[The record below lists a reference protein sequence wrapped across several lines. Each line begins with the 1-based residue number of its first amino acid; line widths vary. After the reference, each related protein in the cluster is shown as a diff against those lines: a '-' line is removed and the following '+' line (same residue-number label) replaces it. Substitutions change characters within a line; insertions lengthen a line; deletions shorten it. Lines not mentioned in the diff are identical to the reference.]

1 MNLLKIFP
9 CGLATHP
16 LLFETKHCS
25 AVIGGYYNG
34 ITLDRYLS
42 VDLNSLVHLF
52 EASELQ
58 RSRLLDKFYHDE
70 RVRVAIGALS
80 GSKSLEPL
88 VFNDFSRKTN
98 LHNGHYGYGGLKNK
112 TTDQITN
119 EAYKVNPI
127 NLKYFLDI
135 QLNSFQN
142 HIHLDIEGAEI
153 DVLTSFGRNLKQ
165 YTHQISL
172 ELEPSKESTLLSE
185 YIRLHKA
192 THCEFACLIINPNEE
207 NLLGLEHYN
216 ETLLNESTKG
226 IHIYM
231 VYWNLLEYLNLKS
244 AKSPNHIITKS
255 KYQDTLNSAL
265 QMKSSLKK

>member
-58 RSRLLDKFYHDE
+58 RSRLLDKFYHHE

-98 LHNGHYGYGGLKNK
+98 LHNGRYGYGGLKNK

-127 NLKYFLDI
+127 NLKYFLDV

-153 DVLTSFGRNLKQ
+153 DVLTS
-165 YTHQISL
+165 
-172 ELEPSKESTLLSE
+172 LLSK
-185 YIRLHKA
+185 LH
-192 THCEFACLIINPNEE
+192 PN
-207 NLLGLEHYN
+207 
-216 ETLLNESTKG
+216 
-226 IHIYM
+226 
-231 VYWNLLEYLNLKS
+231 
-244 AKSPNHIITKS
+244 
-255 KYQDTLNSAL
+255 
-265 QMKSSLKK
+265 